1 MSLFD
6 ELIDVLELLV
16 DVFELLWQFEFAF
29 IQLEKVDELKKFVR
43 LVELG

>member
-1 MSLFD
+1 LVD

-16 DVFELLWQFEFAF
+16 DVFELLWQLEFAL
-29 IQLEKVDELKKFVR
+29 IQLEKVDELKKFVG